1 MKFNAATLPNTPEA
15 LKQIIAELHGQL
27 DTLQAAHQKETS
39 LLHEQIRHL
48 RAQLFGPKSEKI
60 TSDSSIQILPLF
72 DMPEPEECDAEPE
85 KINIEGHQRSKKGR
99 RPLPEDL
106 PRVEQVHDIDESEK
120 TCGCGC
126 RLVRIGEEVSEQ
138 LDIVPARM
146 QVIRHIRPKYAC
158 KACEGEKNTGAAV
171 KVAPV
176 HPQIIPRSMATA
188 GLLAFILTGK
198 FIDHLPFY
206 RQEKQFTR
214 LGVDISRTSMCNWA
228 MRAAE
233 ACIPLLNLLH
243 DALLDGNYLAI
254 DETPVQVLKEPG
266 RSPRTKSYMWVFRR
280 GDPDKSPIIIYQ
292 YQPTRE
298 GDVVRHFLGDFSG
311 YIQSDGYS
319 GYAFLDTREGVRHIG
334 CLAHVRRKFND
345 IVKAQGK
352 KRKSGAAD
360 VALSFISKLYK
371 LERQFEKQHLGSD
384 EIYQQR
390 QNYAKPI
397 LKDFHQWLLK
407 QSARTLPKGLL
418 GQAVTYALNQWD
430 RVKGYVEHGALRPDN
445 NLTEN
450 CIRPFAVGRKNWL
463 FAGTPQGAEASSALY
478 SLIETAKA
486 NTVEPYSYLRY
497 IFEKLP
503 LAATLEDYEALLPWN
518 AREECARTIV

>member
-1 MKFNAATLPNTPEA
+1 M
-15 LKQIIAELHGQL
+15 
-27 DTLQAAHQKETS
+27 
-39 LLHEQIRHL
+39 
-48 RAQLFGPKSEKI
+48 
-60 TSDSSIQILPLF
+60 
-72 DMPEPEECDAEPE
+72 
-85 KINIEGHQRSKKGR
+85 
-99 RPLPEDL
+99 
-106 PRVEQVHDIDESEK
+106 HDIDESEK
-120 TCGCGC
+120 TCGCGG

-158 KACEGEKNTGAAV
+158 KACEGEKNNGAAV

-176 HPQIIPRSMATA
+176 HPQI
-188 GLLAFILTGK
+188 
-198 FIDHLPFY
+198 
-206 RQEKQFTR
+206 
-214 LGVDISRTSMCNWA
+214 
-228 MRAAE
+228 
-233 ACIPLLNLLH
+233 
-243 DALLDGNYLAI
+243 
-254 DETPVQVLKEPG
+254 KEPG
-266 RSPRTKSYMWVFRR
+266 RSPRTKSYMWGFRR

-292 YQPTRE
+292 YRPTRE
-298 GDVVRHFLGDFSG
+298 GDVVRSFLEDFSG
-311 YIQSDGYS
+311 YVHSDGYN
-319 GYAFLDTREGVRHIG
+319 GYAFLDTREGVPHIG
-334 CLAHVRRKFND
+334 CLAHVRRKFNN

-397 LKDFHQWLLK
+397 LEDFHQWLLK

-418 GQAVTYALNQWD
+418 GQAVIYALNQWD
-430 RVKGYVEHGALRPDN
+430 RVKGYLEHGNLSPDN

-463 FAGTPQGAEASSALY
+463 FAGTPQGAEASAALY

-486 NTVEPYSYLRY
+486 NTVAPYSYLRY

-503 LAATLEDYEALLPWN
+503 LAATLEDYEALLLWN
-518 AREECARTIV
+518 AREACVQTIA